1 MKEIDLEQILNL
13 IENYKLVG
21 NCKNIY
27 INNART
33 IIAANEH
40 SIVWLK
46 PNRKDSGDLL
56 SITKAKLIICH
67 MDEKEEGLNKCLVKV
82 DNPKLIFTRILNHYF
97 VKTPDWGVHP
107 SAIIHKKAVLEN
119 PVFIGPNCTIGAVT
133 IGKNSVI
140 HGNCVLYDNVTVG
153 SNVTIHAGTIIGADG
168 FGYSRNDSG
177 EFELFPHIG
186 GVIIEDHVEIGS
198 NTSIDRGSLDN
209 TIIKKGAKIDNL
221 VHIAHNVV
229 VGEHSAVIANA
240 MIGGSVKISD
250 YAWVAPSV
258 AVMNQLNIGKSATIG
273 LGAVLTKDVPENEV
287 WAGSPARPLEQF
299 IEIQNKLK
307 TILKK

>member
-1 MKEIDLEQILNL
+1 MKEIDIEQILNL

-21 NCKNIY
+21 SCKNIQ
-27 INNART
+27 INNARP
-33 IIAANEH
+33 IFSADKQ
-40 SIVWLK
+40 SVVWLK
-46 PNRKDSGDLL
+46 PGNTDSVELL
-56 SITKAKLIICH
+56 NNTKAKLIICH
-67 MDEKEEGLNKCLVKV
+67 TDEKEEGLNKCLVKV
-82 DNPKLIFTRILNHYF
+82 DNPKLIYTRILNHF
-97 VKTPDWGVHP
+97 FLKPPGWGTHP
-107 SAIIHKKAVLEN
+107 SAIIHEEAVLEK
-119 PVFIGPNCTIGAVT
+119 PVFIGPNCTIGAVR

-140 HGNCVLYDNVTVG
+140 HGNCVLYDNVTIG
-153 SNVTIHAGTIIGADG
+153 SNVTIHAGTVIGAAG

-186 GVIIEDHVEIGS
+186 GVIIEDHVDIGS
-198 NTSIDRGSLDN
+198 NTSIDRGSLGN

-229 VGEHSAVIANA
+229 VGKHSAVIAHA

-250 YAWVAPSV
+250 YAWVAPSA

-307 TILKK
+307 QSIKK

>member
-1 MKEIDLEQILNL
+1 MKEIDLPQILKV

-21 NCKNIY
+21 SCKNIY

-33 IIAANEH
+33 ITSANEH

-46 PNRKDSGDLL
+46 PNHKDSNKLL
-56 SITKAKLIICH
+56 KNTKAKLIICH
-67 MDEKEEGLNKCLVKV
+67 TDMEEEGLNKCLVKV
-82 DNPKLIFTRILNHYF
+82 EKPKLIFTRVLNHFF
-97 VKTPDWGVHP
+97 VKKQSWGIHP
-107 SAIIHKKAVLEN
+107 SAIIHEEAILEE
-119 PVFIGPNCTIGAVT
+119 PVYIGPNCTIGTVK
-133 IGKNSVI
+133 IDKNSVI
-140 HGNCVLYDNVTVG
+140 HGNCVLYDNVTIG
-153 SNVTIHAGTIIGADG
+153 SNVIIHAGTVIGADG

-198 NTSIDRGSLDN
+198 NTCIDRGSLEN
-209 TIIKKGAKIDNL
+209 TMIKKGAKIDNL

-250 YAWVAPSV
+250 YAWIAPSA
-258 AVMNQLNIGKSATIG
+258 AVMNQLNIGESATIG
-273 LGAVLTKDVPENEV
+273 LGAVLTKDVPKNEV
-287 WAGSPARPLEQF
+287 WAGSPARPLKQF

-307 TILKK
+307 KIL

>member
-1 MKEIDLEQILNL
+1 MFPGLNL
-13 IENYKLVG
+13 KELKVIENYKLVG
-21 NCKNIY
+21 NCKNIH

-33 IIAANEH
+33 ITSANEH

-46 PNRKDSGDLL
+46 PNHKYSNKLL
-56 SITKAKLIICH
+56 KNTKAKLIICH
-67 MDEKEEGLNKCLVKV
+67 TDMEEEGLNKCLVKV
-82 DNPKLIFTRILNHYF
+82 EKPKLIFTRVLNHFF
-97 VKTPDWGVHP
+97 VKKQSWGIHP
-107 SAIIHKKAVLEN
+107 SAIIHEEAILEE
-119 PVFIGPNCTIGAVT
+119 PVYIGPNCTIGAVK

-140 HGNCVLYDNVTVG
+140 NGNCVLYDNVTIG
-153 SNVTIHAGTIIGADG
+153 SNVIIHAGTVIGADG

-186 GVIIEDHVEIGS
+186 SVIIEDHVEIGS
-198 NTSIDRGSLDN
+198 NTCIDRGSLDN

-258 AVMNQLNIGKSATIG
+258 AIMNQLNIGESATIG
-273 LGAVLTKDVPENEV
+273 LGAVLTKDVPKNEV
-287 WAGSPARPLEQF
+287 WVGSPARPLKQF

-307 TILKK
+307 KSL